1 MKYLTLLIEFNNIR
15 NAFLDEFIAVV
26 GAHILLFLKHLSNDY
41 ICLKLVILKL
51 LLVIKALLRKRLY
64 PIL

>member
-1 MKYLTLLIEFNNIR
+1 MLLIEFNNIL
-15 NAFLDEFIAVV
+15 NVLLYEFIAVV
-26 GAHILLFLKHLSNDY
+26 GAHILLFLKHHSNYY

-51 LLVIKALLRKRLY
+51 LLVIKALFRKRLY